1 MQERSLSER
10 SREGEGRRVYRRWS
24 TENDYSKRSWRFSIS
39 RSGSKKKSAVVP
51 TVDEET
57 ESLREAE
64 LEGHSAKKP
73 PCVIISE
80 SNNPAQN
87 MPDLPKRS
95 GKGVTLNN
103 MGTNK
108 LFLRRRQSA

>member
-1 MQERSLSER
+1 MF
-10 SREGEGRRVYRRWS
+10 RRRS
-24 TENDYSKRSWRFSIS
+24 TENDCSKRSWHFSIS
-39 RSGSKKKSAVVP
+39 RSGRKKKSAVVP

-64 LEGHSAKKP
+64 LEGHPAKKP
-73 PCVIISE
+73 ASLIASE
-80 SNNPAQN
+80 SNTSDGARNLT
-87 MPDLPKRS
+87 DLPKRS
-95 GKGVTLNN
+95 GKGVALNN